1 MTVTQ
6 LNFEQRLEA
15 LNASTFIKSLAQSR
29 RGVER
34 EALRIEKDG
43 TLSQKGHPEALGS
56 ALTHESITTD
66 FSESL
71 LEFITPPAI
80 HAQTSIEQLQ
90 DIHKFVSDNID
101 GELLW
106 PMSMP
111 CFIEDEDSIPI
122 ANFGESNVGKMKSV
136 YRVGLKN
143 RYGSMMQAI
152 AGVHYNFSFSE
163 SFWAHW
169 AALHKQEHT
178 QEQVARDYFSL
189 IRNYRRTCW
198 LIPYLFGASPALCS
212 SFLNNKSHKMKF
224 EKVGKGT
231 YYLPYATSL
240 RMSDLGY
247 TNAEQSALQICYN
260 ELDNYVRLLREAM
273 QTPSTRFAGFAAGED
288 GNWQQLS
295 HNILQIENELYS
307 PIRPK
312 QPTLS
317 LEKPTDALVNRGVSY
332 IEIRALDLDPF
343 SATGISSEQ
352 MDFLDVYLLTC
363 LMMPSEQL
371 TPDTIA
377 EARDNM
383 DAVVLEGRNPEL
395 CLKEHGQ
402 SVKMR
407 DWAKSL
413 FEKFES
419 VARLLDQANGT
430 ERYSQAVG
438 TQWGKI
444 CDPEQTPSGQIMSTL
459 LADDADNSALG
470 LLLAKEYAD
479 TYQKLSYTHHQE
491 SDFAALAE
499 ASLKA
504 QQDIESEDDKD
515 FATFIR
521 DYYAMEQA

>member
-15 LNASTFIKSLAQSR
+15 LHSSTFIKSLAQSR

-43 TLSQKGHPEALGS
+43 ALSQKAHPEALGS
-56 ALTHESITTD
+56 ALTHETITTD

-71 LEFITPPAI
+71 LEFITPPAL
-80 HAQTSIEQLQ
+80 HSATTLEQLQ
-90 DIHKFVSDNID
+90 DIHKYVANNID

-122 ANFGESNVGKMKSV
+122 ANFGESNVGKMKRV

-152 AGVHYNFSFSE
+152 AGVHYNFSFSD
-163 SFWAHW
+163 SFWMHW
-169 AALHKQEHT
+169 AALHKEAHT
-178 QEQVARDYFSL
+178 QEQVARDYLSL

-212 SFLNNKSHKMKF
+212 SFLNNKSHNMSF

-231 YYLPYATSL
+231 FYLPHATCL

-260 ELDNYVRLLREAM
+260 ELDNYVKLLREAM
-273 QTPSTRFAGFAAGED
+273 QTPSTRFSKFSAGED

-312 QPTLS
+312 QPTLP
-317 LEKPTDALVNRGVSY
+317 LEKPTDALVKRGISY
-332 IEIRALDLDPF
+332 IEVRALDLNPF
-343 SATGISSEQ
+343 SALGVSQSQ

-363 LMMPSEQL
+363 LLMPSAQL
-371 TPDTIA
+371 TPQSIA
-377 EARDNM
+377 EARENM
-383 DAVVLEGRNPEL
+383 DAVVLEGRKPGLSLHVDGEPVAM
-395 CLKEHGQ
+395 H
-402 SVKMR
+402 

-413 FEKFES
+413 FDKFTE
-419 VARLLDQANGT
+419 VAALLDKANNT
-430 ERYSQAVG
+430 SRYSEAIA
-438 TQWGKI
+438 TQWACF
-444 CDPEQTPSGQIMSTL
+444 CDPAKTPSGQILDSL

-479 TYQKLSYTHHQE
+479 TYKNFAYTHHQE
-491 SDFAALAE
+491 NDFADLAT
-499 ASLKA
+499 ASHKA
-504 QQDIESEDDKD
+504 QKQVESEDTQD
-515 FATFIR
+515 FESFIK
-521 DYYAMEQA
+521 DYYNMEQA